1 MNSFYKDGCFWRK
14 PGPEWEKDLY
24 GEAVNGKGDLIFN
37 TCAKII
43 DDGNRSEW
51 ADDAIIECGCLLEE
65 GKRWPTR
72 MNGMNDSENRM
83 QWILSKIKYKLKIK
97 SYWIV
102 PDHEEGYIAKKILTV
117 LYRPQNDL
125 TRDPFIAFFTAVTLR
140 DNIISTITIPWYL
153 FNPGVWTWRRYLITG
168 KGLWLYYFLT
178 LNYPK
183 QDYCQRLRKYM
194 DMAVELKLK
203 TS

>member
-1 MNSFYKDGCFWRK
+1 MNSFYKDGYFWRK

-43 DDGNRSEW
+43 DDGDRSEW
-51 ADDAIIECGCLLEE
+51 GEDALGACSELLRTN
-65 GKRWPTR
+65 KRWPDRMDQNCDGITYRTQDDMTR
-72 MNGMNDSENRM
+72 DPYIS
-83 QWILSKIKYKLKIK
+83 WIT
-97 SYWIV
+97 
-102 PDHEEGYIAKKILTV
+102 ACLTV
-117 LYRPQNDL
+117 LKYSWAWSW
-125 TRDPFIAFFTAVTLR
+125 IYS
-140 DNIISTITIPWYL
+140 ISIPWYL

-183 QDYCQRLRKYM
+183 QDYVKRLRYFM
-194 DMAVELKLK
+194 DKAVEIK
-203 TS
+203 TQTI